1 MESGGGDQSG
11 LVKKR
16 SDTVSY
22 ALLAEVNSFH
32 EQRVKDIKSSH
43 QHFLQEQIKFY
54 QKVRISSSI
63 NNNTASNI
71 GFISDHREAP
81 RDSENV

>member
-1 MESGGGDQSG
+1 MESGAGDQSG
-11 LVKKR
+11 LMKKR

-54 QKVRISSSI
+54 QKVCISSS
-63 NNNTASNI
+63 NNNTSSYIA
-71 GFISDHREAP
+71 FISDHREAP

>member
-63 NNNTASNI
+63 NNTSANI
-71 GFISDHREAP
+71 AFISDHREAP

>member
-54 QKVRISSSI
+54 QKVVFHCRSTKHEQILS
-63 NNNTASNI
+63 
-71 GFISDHREAP
+71 FPDHREAP